1 MRHSNS
7 NVPPRLRAA
16 VLCAVPLIIFIS
28 LNATLRG
35 QETVA
40 TIKGRVTDVSG
51 QGLADVAVTAQSA
64 ALVGALT
71 TRTTGNGEYRF
82 IALPPGPYVL
92 TFAKTGLVPVKS
104 MMRLSL
110 AEAATVSVVMRPQDG
125 DEGAI
130 TVMAERQVFPPSWET
145 SINSRNSSL
154 DQLPMTGTIRTIAGL
169 SPIAVS
175 TT

>member
-16 VLCAVPLIIFIS
+16 VLSALPLIIFIS

-92 TFAKTGLVPVKS
+92 TRPTTVIQLISMAGGLLDYADQKQIS
-104 MMRLSL
+104 
-110 AEAATVSVVMRPQDG
+110 VMRIENGKPVSYAFNYKDVANRKNLQQNIELVLG
-125 DEGAI
+125 D
-130 TVMAERQVFPPSWET
+130 TVVVP
-145 SINSRNSSL
+145 
-154 DQLPMTGTIRTIAGL
+154 
-169 SPIAVS
+169 
-175 TT
+175 